1 MFNFKKNHYAALIA
15 LSVLGTTQAQAA
27 LTLTADGVA
36 LGFTLSEFVS
46 TNPGYDGCCSG
57 PFGIAMD
64 AASGHVMVNVA
75 GSGTRYVFN
84 DVDNQTLAD
93 AITSV
98 PSSTFTGGY
107 ATAGGK
113 AYGPFFQMAADGS
126 VDHVLTGVTTSG
138 YLGMWGNPVN
148 GHIIATSGSG
158 LIDID
163 PLADGGAGSFRV
175 INSGVFGDGVSVSPD
190 GTTAYVASGNI
201 SAYDIATGAF
211 ITSYSPGFGFG
222 VDGTGVITSHDAL
235 NGSIIANMNSGDIVL
250 IDPVSGNSTLI
261 ASGGTRGDYTAP
273 DVLNGTLFLA
283 AADGVYRLSCGIDCG
298 IGVPPPPIPEPET
311 YAMLLAG
318 LGLVGFSVY
327 RRKQHTETAA

>member
-1 MFNFKKNHYAALIA
+1 MFNLKKNYHAVLIA
-15 LSVLGTTQAQAA
+15 LSTLGATQAQAA
-27 LTLTADGVA
+27 LTLTTDGVA

-46 TNPGYDGCCSG
+46 TNPGYNSCCDG

-64 AASGHVMVNVA
+64 TASGHVMVNVA
-75 GSGTRYVFN
+75 GSSTRYVFN

-93 AITSV
+93 AVASV
-98 PSSTFTGGY
+98 PSSTFTAGY

-113 AYGPFFQMAADGS
+113 AYGAFFQMAGDGS
-126 VDHVLTGVTTSG
+126 VDHTLTGVTASG

-148 GHIIATSGSG
+148 GHIIATSYSG

-163 PLADGGAGSFRV
+163 PLAGGGAGSFRV

-190 GTTAYVASGNI
+190 GTTAYVASSSIN
-201 SAYDIATGAF
+201 AYDITTGAF
-211 ITSYSPGFGFG
+211 IKSYSPGFGFG

-235 NGSIIANMNSGDIVL
+235 NGKIIANMNSGDVVL

-261 ASGGTRGDYTAP
+261 ATGGTRGDYTSP
-273 DVLNGTLFLA
+273 DVSNGTLFLA
-283 AADGVYRLSCGIDCG
+283 AADGVYRLSCGADCG
-298 IGVPPPPIPEPET
+298 IGVPPVPEPET

-318 LGLVGFSVY
+318 LGLIGFSIH
-327 RRKQHTETAA
+327 RKKQNTKIAL